1 MDVKFKTAEL
11 EAAYRE
17 RKVGRRLWGEKIA
30 KLYARRVDT
39 LKAAASAQTLRQLR
53 SLRFHALGGDR
64 KGQHAVDLDDAWR
77 LVMTFEDKGMTLVQ
91 VEEVSQ
97 HYGD

>member
-1 MDVKFKTAEL
+1 L

-17 RKVGRRLWGEKIA
+17 LKLGQRLWGQKIA
-30 KLYARRVDT
+30 RLYIRRVDT

-53 SLRFHALGGDR
+53 SLRFHALEGER
-64 KGQHAVDLDDAWR
+64 KDEYAVDLDDAWR
-77 LVMTFEDKGMTLVQ
+77 LVLTFKDKGMTIVQ
-91 VEEVSQ
+91 VEEVSK